1 MTNSVTGEIC
11 LTYVSTHL
19 NTVVVA
25 RRLVVVIVVFVVVC
39 VVVVSIPVA
48 DATKGRGEE
57 IKEVG
62 EATR

>member
-19 NTVVVA
+19 NPVVVA

-39 VVVVSIPVA
+39 VVVVSIPVGE
-48 DATKGRGEE
+48 ATNGRGKE
-57 IKEVG
+57 IEEVG

>member
-19 NTVVVA
+19 NPVVVA
-25 RRLVVVIVVFVVVC
+25 RRVVLVIVVFVVVC

-48 DATKGRGEE
+48 EATKGRGEE

-62 EATR
+62 RSAR

>member
-25 RRLVVVIVVFVVVC
+25 RRLVVVIVVSVVVS
-39 VVVVSIPVA
+39 VVVVSIPVK
-48 DATKGRGEE
+48 DATNGRGEE
-57 IKEVG
+57 IEEVG